1 MYLPY
6 LRIRIPAP
14 RDRRFFLSEGGSRMD
29 NFEALWAYQ
38 TEDIKAD
45 AIANAIRRSP
55 VRQKLEKTRDLILDR
70 QKQYKQIEVEITAM
84 ADRKDII
91 SQAVEHSEAQL
102 RTLKE
107 RFDTNPPD
115 TAEDVKAL
123 MAEVSHCRDTIRQYE
138 AEIARIVKESSAHEK
153 QQHVVRMDAANAKK
167 AFDQLKTE
175 YEAESQSK
183 KTELDEQ
190 RAKAK
195 ALAAT
200 VDPALLDEYNTI
212 KKHISPPIARLTHGQ
227 CSGCNTSLPSAVVSK
242 IKNGGLV
249 ECETCGRM
257 IIQ

>member
-1 MYLPY
+1 M
-6 LRIRIPAP
+6 A
-14 RDRRFFLSEGGSRMD
+14 

-91 SQAVEHSEAQL
+91 AQAVEHSEAQL
-102 RTLKE
+102 QSLKT
-107 RFDTNPPD
+107 RFETNPPG
-115 TAEDVKAL
+115 TAEEVKAL
-123 MAEVSHCRDTIRQYE
+123 MTEVSHCRDTIRQYE
-138 AEIARIVKESSAHEK
+138 AEIARIAKESSAHEK
-153 QQHVVRMDAANAKK
+153 QQHIVRVDAASAKK
-167 AFDQLKTE
+167 AFDQLKAE

-183 KTELDEQ
+183 KAELDQQ
-190 RAKAK
+190 RSKAR
-195 ALAAT
+195 
-200 VDPALLDEYNTI
+200 ALLADVEPDLLEEYNTI
-212 KKHISPPIARLTHGQ
+212 KKRISPPVARLTHGQ
-227 CSGCNTSLPSAVVSK
+227 CSGCNTSLPSAVLSK
-242 IKNGGLV
+242 IKNGNVV